1 MINLDTSKDVTADV
15 TVAPA
20 KDNKKGITLTFPEK
34 GNYKVAAAKGLVKD
48 AAGNESVAFTK
59 EVKVVEKKLKKK
71 QIK

>member
-1 MINLDTSKDVTADV
+1 MHQL
-15 TVAPA
+15 
-20 KDNKKGITLTFPEK
+20 KDNKKGITLTFPAK